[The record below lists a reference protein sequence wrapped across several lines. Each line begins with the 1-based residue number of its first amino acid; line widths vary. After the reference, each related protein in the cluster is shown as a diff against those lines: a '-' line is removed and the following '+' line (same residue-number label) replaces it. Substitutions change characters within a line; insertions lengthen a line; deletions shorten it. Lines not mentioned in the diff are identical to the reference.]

1 MLVYVCVI
9 SALVCF
15 ILYAGDRR
23 MRDESIDWVTALKV
37 SAIGALLSGGVG
49 YSLTSEVVD
58 LKEVVDI
65 VQPQVAQVAQVAEVA
80 QEMFVG
86 VPTF

>member
-9 SALVCF
+9 SSLVCF
-15 ILYAGDRR
+15 ILYVGDRR

-58 LKEVVDI
+58 IKEVVEA
-65 VQPQVAQVAQVAEVA
+65 VQTQVPQVAEIA

-86 VPTF
+86 IPTF

>member
-15 ILYAGDRR
+15 ILYVGDRR
-23 MRDESIDWVTALKV
+23 MRDESIDWITALKV

-49 YSLTSEVVD
+49 YSLTSEAVD
-58 LKEVVDI
+58 IKEVVEAL
-65 VQPQVAQVAQVAEVA
+65 PQVPQVAEVA

-86 VPTF
+86 IPTF

>member
-1 MLVYVCVI
+1 MLVYICII
-9 SALVCF
+9 SSLVCF
-15 ILYAGDRR
+15 ILYVGDRR

-37 SAIGALLSGGVG
+37 SFVGALLSGGVG

-58 LKEVVDI
+58 IKEVVEA
-65 VQPQVAQVAQVAEVA
+65 VQVPQVSEIA

>member
-1 MLVYVCVI
+1 MLVYVCII

-15 ILYAGDRR
+15 ILYVGDRR
-23 MRDESIDWVTALKV
+23 MRDESIDWITALKV
-37 SAIGALLSGGVG
+37 SFVGALLSGGVG

-58 LKEVVDI
+58 IKEVVE
-65 VQPQVAQVAQVAEVA
+65 VALPQVPQVAEVA

-86 VPTF
+86 IPTF

>member
-1 MLVYVCVI
+1 MMLVYVCVI

-15 ILYAGDRR
+15 ILYVGDRR
-23 MRDESIDWVTALKV
+23 MRDESIDWTTALKV

-58 LKEVVDI
+58 IKEVVEA
-65 VQPQVAQVAQVAEVA
+65 VQVPQVAEVA

>member
-1 MLVYVCVI
+1 MMLVYILVI

-15 ILYAGDRR
+15 ILYVLDRR
-23 MRDESIDWVTALKV
+23 MREESIDWFTALKL
-37 SAIGALLSGGVG
+37 SLIGSLLSGGVYYTMG
-49 YSLTSEVVD
+49 SE
-58 LKEVVDI
+58 EVSEI
-65 VQPQVAQVAQVAEVA
+65 VEKVAEVASPDLA

>member
-1 MLVYVCVI
+1 MLVYICVI

-15 ILYAGDRR
+15 ILYVGDRR
-23 MRDESIDWVTALKV
+23 MRDESIDWTTALKV
-37 SAIGALLSGGVG
+37 SSIGALLSGGVG

-58 LKEVVDI
+58 IKEVVEALPQ
-65 VQPQVAQVAQVAEVA
+65 VSQVPQVAEIA